1 MQFIFNKSLAKKV
14 SYVIKLSRRKFYIN
28 AYFTVKECKMRFVAN
43 NNLILKWCK
52 DIMIFDGLDILQL
65 LVRYFCL
72 IYEGGEV
79 MDIKSMGIKTHEESI
94 FCTFFEG
101 NNIFIEHSSLFIC
114 AYNRFA
120 IISCLYKLK

>member
-1 MQFIFNKSLAKKV
+1 MTKIPWFLNNCNSFLTNLLQKKV
-14 SYVIKLSRRKFYIN
+14 SYVIKSSRRKFYIN

-79 MDIKSMGIKTHEESI
+79 MDIKSMGIKTHRESFFVLSSKVI
-94 FCTFFEG
+94 TF
-101 NNIFIEHSSLFIC
+101 L
-114 AYNRFA
+114 
-120 IISCLYKLK
+120 